1 MLEVN
6 RSVSNVRVGWVALKD
21 RPVLLRF
28 SSVAQGSIFRTEDSS
43 NISVSMSYL
52 DEMICCAEQQ
62 YTEEQQ
68 CNYGLIKSLHDGGMR
83 YRKIADYLNEQG
95 IKTLRG
101 NN

>member
-28 SSVAQGSIFRTEDSS
+28 SSVAQGSVFRTEDSS

-52 DEMICCAEQQ
+52 DEMIAVQNSN
-62 YTEEQQ
+62 T
-68 CNYGLIKSLHDGGMR
+68 LKS
-83 YRKIADYLNEQG
+83 
-95 IKTLRG
+95 
-101 NN
+101 NNAITVS